1 VVRPVTTPE
10 RGARSGFSIFIASR
24 TATSWPSSTRSPLE
38 TARETTIAATPPTAR
53 AVRGPQASETHP
65 INGAPI
71 GVVPRRHIMYRL
83 MTRPRISGAVVS
95 CTV

>member
-1 VVRPVTTPE
+1 M
-10 RGARSGFSIFIASR
+10 
-24 TATSWPSSTRSPLE
+24 
-38 TARETTIAATPPTAR
+38 PPTAR
-53 AVRGPQASETHP
+53 AVRGPQTSETHP